1 MMAGIMAD
9 IEASRQLSRDLT
21 KAVRELMPEIINL
34 RRHLHK
40 HPELSGHEERTAAFI
55 ADILEKEG
63 LPVRSNI
70 GGHGL
75 LAKVLARHTDGWI
88 ALRADMDALP
98 IQDHK
103 LISYRSSTANV
114 CHACGHD
121 AHTAMLVGAA
131 LVLSRF
137 PQYLAG
143 NIACV
148 FQPAEETTEGAAA
161 MLRDGIFDDFQPR
174 RIHALHSYPYLPG
187 NSLGL
192 RSGVMCAAAE
202 MFEVEIVGRG
212 GHAAR
217 PHECIDVILVASQ
230 IIQSLHHIVSRRV
243 NPLHPAVLSISQIE
257 GGKAANV
264 IPESVRF
271 SGTMRSLSPEA
282 HEEIRT
288 RMDRIIRQTAET
300 WGAVAH
306 FNMRQAAPIL
316 SNDPEIM
323 LKVRQR
329 FHDFL
334 PDTPLVDIEEPSM
347 GGEDFSEFLSNI
359 PGCLLR
365 LGTGTDPATRYP
377 LHHPCF
383 DIDERTMETGIMALI
398 SLCLVHKGA

>member
-1 MMAGIMAD
+1 MAD

-137 PQYLAG
+137 P
-143 NIACV
+143 
-148 FQPAEETTEGAAA
+148 T
-161 MLRDGIFDDFQPR
+161 
-174 RIHALHSYPYLPG
+174 
-187 NSLGL
+187 
-192 RSGVMCAAAE
+192 
-202 MFEVEIVGRG
+202 
-212 GHAAR
+212 
-217 PHECIDVILVASQ
+217 
-230 IIQSLHHIVSRRV
+230 VSRRQYC
-243 NPLHPAVLSISQIE
+243 LSC
-257 GGKAANV
+257 
-264 IPESVRF
+264 F
-271 SGTMRSLSPEA
+271 SR
-282 HEEIRT
+282 RKK
-288 RMDRIIRQTAET
+288 RQ
-300 WGAVAH
+300 
-306 FNMRQAAPIL
+306 
-316 SNDPEIM
+316 
-323 LKVRQR
+323 KVQ
-329 FHDFL
+329 L
-334 PDTPLVDIEEPSM
+334 
-347 GGEDFSEFLSNI
+347 
-359 PGCLLR
+359 
-365 LGTGTDPATRYP
+365 
-377 LHHPCF
+377 PCF
-383 DIDERTMETGIMALI
+383 VMVSSMIF
-398 SLCLVHKGA
+398 SLAAFMPCTATPICQATVWAFGVV